1 MASTV
6 FKPVSVATKTAKYM
20 TKLLQL
26 SEVHILC
33 MLMNI
38 LCVVV
43 INNLE
48 ELGLLW

>member
-20 TKLLQL
+20 RKLLQL

-38 LCVVV
+38 LRVVL

-48 ELGLLW
+48 ELGLL